1 MCVYVCERGE
11 GVCDWERMCEC
22 VSVRVWLRE
31 WVSVYMKDREREC
44 VCDFYVGT
52 SSLLLLLLL
61 RNAKENFDFLPW
73 WFVLLLLEV
82 HGEFVFFCCRCWKC
96 GDENS
101 PEITK
106 SRQKLHKTDSWS
118 KKRLFFGLK
127 CRQKKEFEVNKFFVS
142 KKSAAIF
149 RSLLIRD
156 EGCPTKVGLL
166 ESSMMRLTSN
176 KAWQGSPTTLRQERK
191 KCRELALKS
200 PILSHFVKNKTKK

>member
-1 MCVYVCERGE
+1 MCVWFLCRYIIVVVVVVVVKKCKRKFRLLTLMVCVVVARSAWRI
-11 GVCDWERMCEC
+11 CI
-22 VSVRVWLRE
+22 
-31 WVSVYMKDREREC
+31 
-44 VCDFYVGT
+44 
-52 SSLLLLLLL
+52 LLLPLLKMRRWKFTQNHKKSTKIAQNWFLV
-61 RNAKENFDFLPW
+61 KEK
-73 WFVLLLLEV
+73 V
-82 HGEFVFFCCRCWKC
+82 VFW
-96 GDENS
+96 S
-101 PEITK
+101 QM
-106 SRQKLHKTDSWS
+106 SS
-118 KKRLFFGLK
+118 KKGIWS
-127 CRQKKEFEVNKFFVS
+127 QQVFVA